1 MSADWQIKSNTKNIT
16 REIPKSIAVY
26 YGITVLWNSIENISW
41 RSSIYKKVI
50 LFLKFFIILFQP
62 GINKKQ
68 GFIFDVTNNDFHQNL
83 RGKYHK
89 GSLEH
94 FLENLFID
102 LIPF

>member
-26 YGITVLWNSIENISW
+26 YGITVLWNSIENISSW

-68 GFIFDVTNNDFHQNL
+68 GFIFEVASNDFHQTL
-83 RGKYHK
+83 RGKCHK
-89 GSLEH
+89 VRWSIFWKI
-94 FLENLFID
+94 FL
-102 LIPF
+102 LI